1 MTLPPRASYSLH
13 RRLTSTLLLATTAV
27 WLVVAAVGYF
37 LAHHEADELF
47 DDQLS
52 EFGNNLLQVAAA
64 AEDEELPRTQRQPRS
79 HSHAAKHSTHYTVWH
94 QESATAPWQ
103 VVLTSSEP
111 APAPPSW
118 SARPELADQVWQG
131 KRWRSYTASD
141 AEHALYVRVLE
152 NHAARE
158 ELAGEYALR
167 LLVPLLLGLPLLA
180 GLILV
185 LINRALRP
193 MDRLTAAIAQRA
205 ADDASP
211 VATPDAVPVELATML
226 GALDQLF
233 DRVGAAIDRE
243 RRFTADAGHELR
255 TPLAAIRL
263 HAQIAYTALQ
273 RDHYGSGETAQAV
286 QAVSEV
292 ITATDR
298 ATHLAE
304 QLLLLARLSPER
316 QPQQER
322 CDLVL
327 AVRQA
332 CADLASGPQRHPLI
346 YEGVEAAEIVG
357 NPALLYTLTRN
368 LVDNAIRYTPPDSPI
383 LVTVTPTADGAW
395 QLAISDDGPGIP
407 AALRQQACQR
417 FARLNRRSGD
427 GCGLGLSIVARIAE
441 LHTAQLTLADH
452 HPGATPPGLTV
463 QLHFPPPPSASH
475 P

>member
-1 MTLPPRASYSLH
+1 MTLPPRTSYSLH

-27 WLVVAAVGYF
+27 WLIVAAVGYF

-64 AEDEELPRTQRQPRS
+64 AEDEELPRTQRPHRS
-79 HSHAAKHSTHYTVWH
+79 HSHAAKHSTQYTVWH

-111 APAPPSW
+111 APAPPAW
-118 SARPELADQVWQG
+118 SARPELADLLWQG

-167 LLVPLLLGLPLLA
+167 LLLPLLLGLPLLA

-193 MDRLTAAIAQRA
+193 VDRLTAAIGQRA

-233 DRVGAAIDRE
+233 GRVGDAIDRE

-263 HAQIAYTALQ
+263 HAQIAHTALQ
-273 RDHYGSGETAQAV
+273 RDGHGPHEATQAV
-286 QAVSEV
+286 GEV
-292 ITATDR
+292 IAATDR

-304 QLLLLARLSPER
+304 QLLLLARLTPER
-316 QPQQER
+316 RPQQER
-322 CDLVL
+322 CDLVQ

-346 YEGVEAAEIVG
+346 YEGAEVAEIVG
-357 NPALLYTLTRN
+357 NAALLYTLTRN

-383 LVTVTPTADGAW
+383 LVTVTPTTDGAW

-463 QLHFPPPPSASH
+463 QLHFPAPPSASH